1 LKIVSEK
8 VSASIDF
15 EKHDAVIANCHFDLT
30 MHLQSLMIVHVRW
43 PAKNSGAFVF
53 DLNFWFFW
61 FKPKEHN
68 KKMIFL
74 MRSDLLSFSLDG
86 KRNKKIKDKRMA
98 PPVCPANAHEEYKI
112 L

>member
-8 VSASIDF
+8 VSATIDF

-43 PAKNSGAFVF
+43 PAKNSGAFGF

-61 FKPKEHN
+61 FKPKEH
-68 KKMIFL
+68 
-74 MRSDLLSFSLDG
+74 
-86 KRNKKIKDKRMA
+86 KRNN
-98 PPVCPANAHEEYKI
+98 PSYSF
-112 L
+112 